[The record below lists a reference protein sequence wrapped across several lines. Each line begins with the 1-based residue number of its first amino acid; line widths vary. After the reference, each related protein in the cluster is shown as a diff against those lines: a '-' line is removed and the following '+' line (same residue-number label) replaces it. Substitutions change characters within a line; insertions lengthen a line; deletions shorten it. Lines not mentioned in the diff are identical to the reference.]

1 VRSLLTHRRWTGCLA
16 LLSIFVTEPGRPPLA
31 YGGEITQAMAASPS
45 VTTFTAQDN
54 GRAVMIPVGSSVIVR
69 LEAIPGTGYGWQL
82 VRNGSP
88 QLQLE
93 TPPVFEP
100 RSKLEAGGVEDEVF
114 RFRVQMPGTVDLEFH
129 YRRSWD
135 KQTPAAKTFRVRIT
149 SE

>member
-1 VRSLLTHRRWTGCLA
+1 MRSLLTHRRWTGCLV
-16 LLSIFVTEPGRPPLA
+16 LLSVFVTEPGRPPLV
-31 YGGEITQAMAASPS
+31 YGGEITQTMAAAPGVMT
-45 VTTFTAQDN
+45 VTTEDD
-54 GRAVMIPVGSSVIVR
+54 GREITIPVGTSVIVR

-88 QLQLE
+88 QLHLE
-93 TPPVFEP
+93 AAPVFEP
-100 RSKLEAGGVEDEVF
+100 RSNLEAGGVEDEVF
-114 RFRVQMPGTVDLEFH
+114 QFRIQLPGTADLEFH